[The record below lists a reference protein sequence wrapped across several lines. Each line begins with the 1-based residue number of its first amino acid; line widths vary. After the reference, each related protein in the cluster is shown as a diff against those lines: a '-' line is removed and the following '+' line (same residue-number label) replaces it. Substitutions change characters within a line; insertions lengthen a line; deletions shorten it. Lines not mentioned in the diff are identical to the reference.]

1 MPAVIRCVL
10 LFILLSSFAAYSET
24 VEYQMYSDT
33 AGNIYLEAPKQFV
46 LIHSDVAIP
55 IWVSP
60 KNGLIK
66 LTKTTGGWQV
76 SILSLSQWQQLQLTP
91 GSSIVRSISY
101 GDFDTDG
108 ITDIR
113 LSFNNGQPAITIAG
127 LTTVVKVIAP
137 LRVVT
142 FLHTDVLGSVVAE
155 SDSNGTII
163 KKTDYKPFGESK
175 DN

>member
-1 MPAVIRCVL
+1 MFAVIRCALLLVL
-10 LFILLSSFAAYSET
+10 LFGFTAYAET
-24 VEYQMYSDT
+24 PEYQMYSDT

-60 KNGLIK
+60 KNGLLK
-66 LTKTTGGWQV
+66 LTKSSSGWQV
-76 SILSLSQWQQLQLTP
+76 TILSPSQWQQLQLTA
-91 GSSIVRSISY
+91 GSAIVRSVSY
-101 GDFDTDG
+101 TDFDADG
-108 ITDIR
+108 LTDIR
-113 LSFNNGQPAITIAG
+113 LNFNNGQPAITITG

-137 LRVVT
+137 SRVVT
-142 FLHTDVLGSVVAE
+142 FLHTDVLGSVIAE